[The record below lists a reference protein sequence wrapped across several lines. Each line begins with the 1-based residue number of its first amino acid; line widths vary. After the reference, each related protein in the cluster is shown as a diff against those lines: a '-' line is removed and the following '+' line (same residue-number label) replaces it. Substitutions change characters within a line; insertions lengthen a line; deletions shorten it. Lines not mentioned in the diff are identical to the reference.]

1 MDRFYSARGVTLA
14 MTCMLVPPAVLVPA
28 VAFAQN
34 DDDVLLEYSL
44 SELSDLRVQTAS
56 RSIEPLDRTS
66 ATVYVVTE
74 QDIRT
79 YGYHNL
85 ADILENIP
93 GLETINLGFFLQ
105 GGQRGLPGNF
115 AQTLLL
121 VNGREFSALATQEAL
136 IGDQFSVDNI
146 RQVEVMNSPG
156 SALYGANAYSG
167 VINILT
173 KDAAPAFTGQRVH
186 YEHGS
191 QNTQGASVVSATQ
204 TDDAR
209 FSFYFRQYRSDNW
222 DFGNFTADNTH
233 FSAGFP
239 QPARDAAARAGEDYA
254 NNSDARSWAAR
265 LDVHGF
271 YIGTDG
277 YDTVSGKGLETV
289 ALDYNSQ
296 RDYRELSLWY
306 GGWKGSAWNG
316 TVTAEYQRLT
326 DRLWGINYE
335 FRNDTWQTLLANGRN
350 PNTPLT
356 RQEIY
361 QQFQYIYSQENSP
374 GSIRN
379 RGFVQFQKPIGAN
392 AELTAGIVNEY
403 ADLRGEAIT
412 QDDFSPA
419 FDDTVADANPMH
431 RPLYRSHKNSAYLQ
445 WRDSYWSRR
454 FDLTLG
460 ARFDDQ
466 SHYGLAR
473 NYRGGLVYHTDGGTH
488 WRVNYGE
495 AFREPNIFELGNF
508 NPPDSPVSNN
518 LDPATIRTLELGV
531 TRNLTASQRLQVT
544 AFGSR
549 ASGAILP
556 TATATFANAN
566 LDTHGIETEYDL
578 RAGRWRLDLAHT
590 WTYKEKRHIGTDN
603 VDTLNVYPHRLSVG
617 TAYVLAT
624 HWRLGLRANYF
635 SRMHA
640 ESGNPQQEAVIE
652 IPAALRFDGNIR
664 YWASFMNTDDL
675 ELGLGL
681 HNLLDR
687 NYYQPNVRN
696 SGPQAFLQPGRQLL
710 LSATLTY

>member
-1 MDRFYSARGVTLA
+1 MDRFYSTCGVTLT
-14 MTCMLVPPAVLVPA
+14 MTCMLVSGFAC
-28 VAFAQN
+28 AQN

-79 YGYHNL
+79 YGYRNL

-93 GLETINLGFFLQ
+93 GLQTVNLGFFLQ

-173 KDAAPAFTGQRVH
+173 KDAAPSFTGQRVH
-186 YEHGS
+186 YERGS
-191 QNTQGASVVSATQ
+191 QNTQGASLVSATQ
-204 TDDAR
+204 TENAR

-222 DFGNFTADNTH
+222 DFGNFIADSTH
-233 FSAGFP
+233 FSTGFP
-239 QPARDAAARAGEDYA
+239 PPARDAAASAGDDYA

-265 LDVHGF
+265 LEAHGF

-289 ALDYNSQ
+289 ALDYDSQ
-296 RDYRELSLWY
+296 RDNRELSLWY

-316 TVTAEYQRLT
+316 TITAEYQRLT

-335 FRNDTWQTLLANGRN
+335 FRNDTWQTLLADGRN
-350 PNTPLT
+350 PNAPLT

-379 RGFVQFQKPIGAN
+379 RGFVQFQKPIGDN

-403 ADLRGEAIT
+403 DDLRGEVIT

-419 FDDTVADANPMH
+419 FDDTVSDDNPMH

-445 WRDSYWSRR
+445 WRDSYWSHRI
-454 FDLTLG
+454 DLTLG

-466 SHYGLAR
+466 SQYGIAR
-473 NYRGGLVYHTDGGTH
+473 TYRGGLVYHTEGGTH
-488 WRVNYGE
+488 WRINYGE

-508 NPPDSPVSNN
+508 NPPGSPTSNS
-518 LDPATIRTLELGV
+518 LDPATIRTLELGL
-531 TRNLTASQRLQVT
+531 TRNLSASQRLQVT
-544 AFGSR
+544 AFGNR
-549 ASGAILP
+549 ARGAILP

-590 WTYKEKRHIGTDN
+590 WTYTEKRRVGSRNI
-603 VDTLNVYPHRLSVG
+603 DTLNVYPHRLSLG
-617 TAYVLAT
+617 TAYVVAT
-624 HWRLGLRANYF
+624 NWRLGLRANYF
-635 SRMHA
+635 SRMDA
-640 ESGNPQQEAVIE
+640 ESGNSRQEAVIA
-652 IPAALRFDGNIR
+652 IPSALRLDGNIR
-664 YWASFMNTDDL
+664 YWASFINTNDL

-687 NYYQPNVRN
+687 DYYQPNVRS
-696 SGPQAFLQPGRQLL
+696 SGPQEFLQPGRQLL